1 MSQNEEYR
9 AKRNGRKKDKIRL
22 QNSFEKIPSWVLELV
37 VFVVLA
43 GAIAYALIC
52 GKV

>member
-9 AKRNGRKKDKIRL
+9 AKRNGRQKDKVKM
-22 QNSFEKIPSWVLELV
+22 QNPFGKIPSWVPEII
-37 VFVVLA
+37 VFAILA
-43 GAIAYALIC
+43 VAIAYALIC